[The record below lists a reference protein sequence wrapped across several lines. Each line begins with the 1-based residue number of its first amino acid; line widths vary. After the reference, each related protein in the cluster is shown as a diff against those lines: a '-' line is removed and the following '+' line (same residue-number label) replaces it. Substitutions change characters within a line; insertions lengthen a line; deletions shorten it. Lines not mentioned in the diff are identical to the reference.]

1 MSLKKPQ
8 PVKIPKTPPRPLQR
22 AKTTKALLERLKEE
36 KKKRK
41 KKRNAK

>member
-8 PVKIPKTPPRPLQR
+8 PVPLRR